1 MQYRDLTDSI
11 IHKEVSTFLCSAAR
25 SIHPDSSNFL
35 RLREVKLS
43 RCGADFATFESGD
56 WIALDKLVTISS
68 SESDPGRVAEVRYLH
83 YKYQIILPDSA
94 IAGIINPRFCINPK
108 ANYKIGKATRT
119 DCRVFQ
125 SPDKKR
131 VYIYM
136 LNGAGPEQYEV
147 TWIINEN
154 KYYGRIIDKV
164 PSTD

>member
-1 MQYRDLTDSI
+1 MHYDDLQDNLI
-11 IHKEVSTFLCSAAR
+11 KKEVTAIVRANGSSMNAESIKNAR
-25 SIHPDSSNFL
+25 LKEI
-35 RLREVKLS
+35 KLS

-56 WIALDKLVTISS
+56 WIALDKLVSISS
-68 SESDPGRVAEVRYLH
+68 SATDPGRVAEVRYLH
-83 YKYQIILPDSA
+83 YKYQLILPDSA

-119 DCRVFQ
+119 DCRVIQ